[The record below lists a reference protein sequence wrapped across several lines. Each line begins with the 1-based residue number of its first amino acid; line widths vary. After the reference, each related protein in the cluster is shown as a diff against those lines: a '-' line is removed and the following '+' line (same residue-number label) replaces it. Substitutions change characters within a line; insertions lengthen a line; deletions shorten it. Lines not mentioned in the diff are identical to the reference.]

1 MKVIVGM
8 SGGVDSSVAAYILK
22 ERGFEVYG
30 AYFKMLKGKESDIK
44 AAEQVARHLNVPFAV
59 VDVKKEF
66 FDAVIKDFLERYKS
80 GLTPNPCVICNEKIK
95 FGISFKKAET
105 IFGRALSSSG
115 HYAIIE
121 KAGSSVHLRK
131 GIDER
136 KDQSYMLW
144 KLTREELSNTV
155 LPLGTLTK
163 EEVYKIA
170 EQSRIPFI
178 KKESQDICF
187 VNGKLREF
195 LKEHFKEKK
204 GDIVFRGKVIGT
216 HRGAYFYTVGQR
228 SGLGISYKEPLYVVR
243 INAKTNTVYVGT
255 REECFFKY
263 AEISETN
270 FIEGWSGGPI
280 PLYGKVRYQFK
291 EKPCTLKKENG
302 KVIVEFKEKQFA
314 ITPGQSLVLYRGD
327 FVFGGGI
334 IVKAY

>member
-270 FIEGWSGGPI
+270 FIEGWSGWPI

>member
-22 ERGFEVYG
+22 ERGFKVYS
-30 AYFKMLKGKESDIK
+30 AYFKMLEGKESDIK
-44 AAEQVARHLNVPFAV
+44 AAEQVARYLNIPFAV
-59 VDVKKEF
+59 VDVEKEF
-66 FDAVIKDFLERYKS
+66 FGAVIKDFLERYKM

-121 KAGSSVHLRK
+121 KAGGSVHLRK
-131 GIDER
+131 GIDKR

-144 KLTREELSNTV
+144 KLTREELSNTI

-170 EQSRIPFI
+170 EQSGIPFI

-204 GDIVFRGKVIGT
+204 GNIVFRGKVIGT

-243 INAKTNTVYVGT
+243 IDAKTNTVYVGT

-270 FIEGWSGGPI
+270 FIEEWSGEPVA
-280 PLYGKVRYQFK
+280 LYGKVRYQFK

-334 IVKAY
+334 IAKAY

>member
-22 ERGFEVYG
+22 ERGFKVYS
-30 AYFKMLKGKESDIK
+30 AYFKMLEGKESDIK
-44 AAEQVARHLNVPFAV
+44 AAEQVARYLNIPFAV
-59 VDVKKEF
+59 VDVEKEF
-66 FDAVIKDFLERYKS
+66 FEAVIKDFLERYKM

-95 FGISFKKAET
+95 FGISFKKAES

-121 KAGSSVHLRK
+121 KAGGSVHLRK
-131 GIDER
+131 GIDKR

-144 KLTREELSNTV
+144 KLTREELSNTI

-170 EQSRIPFI
+170 EQSGIPFI

-204 GDIVFRGKVIGT
+204 GNIVFRGKVIGT

-243 INAKTNTVYVGT
+243 IDAKTNTVYVGT

-270 FIEGWSGGPI
+270 FIEEWSGEPVA
-280 PLYGKVRYQFK
+280 LYGKVRYQFK

>member
-30 AYFKMLKGKESDIK
+30 AYFKMLEGKESDIK
-44 AAEQVARHLNVPFAV
+44 AAEQVARYLNIPFAV

-66 FDAVIKDFLERYKS
+66 FEAVIEDFLERYKS

-95 FGISFKKAET
+95 FGISFKKAES

-121 KAGSSVHLRK
+121 KAGGSVHLRK
-131 GIDER
+131 GIDKR

-144 KLTREELSNTV
+144 KLTREEFSNTI

-170 EQSRIPFI
+170 EQSGIPFI

-187 VNGKLREF
+187 VNGKLRDF

-243 INAKTNTVYVGT
+243 IDAKTNTVYVGT

-270 FIEGWSGGPI
+270 FIEEWSGEPVA
-280 PLYGKVRYQFK
+280 LYGKVRYQFK

-302 KVIVEFKEKQFA
+302 KVVVEFKEKQFA